1 MNIIQ
6 VAESKTQGH
15 NKETACLKDELK
27 ELTSKLEF
35 LRDRAVSYEKQAR
48 MLEQEKNHLQEKFLS
63 ECKKYDEAEQ
73 RYKSAERDV
82 KKAIELADAARTE
95 AIASQ
100 KEKDEALRLSMEK
113 VAVIERVQRQ
123 VDRLEQ
129 EKVNLFGEVQRMRNS
144 ESDAWSKVT
153 LLESRVAEREKEMD
167 DLLSRSNEQRS
178 STVHVLESLL
188 ATERL
193 ARAEANKRA
202 EALSVQ
208 LQSAQGKLDI
218 LHQELTSIRLVE
230 TALDSKLRTTT
241 YGKRLRDNE
250 VRLDSIQDMDIDP
263 PERSRKRTKS
273 NTTPLKPVQTED
285 GGSVHMRE
293 DCVTVSTDVKDGNP
307 DGYKKFTIAKL
318 KEELTKHGFGAHL
331 LELKNPNKK
340 DILALYKKH
349 VLCE

>member
-15 NKETACLKDELK
+15 NKETAGLKDEIK
-27 ELTSKLEF
+27 ELMNKLEF
-35 LRDRAVSYEKQAR
+35 LRDRVVSYEKQAR
-48 MLEQEKNHLQEKFLS
+48 MLEQEKIHLQEKFLS
-63 ECKKYDEAEQ
+63 ECKKYDDAEQ
-73 RYKSAERDV
+73 RYKSAERDA
-82 KKAIELADAARTE
+82 KKATELADVARTE

-100 KEKDEALRLSMEK
+100 KEKDEAQRLSMEK
-113 VAVIERVQRQ
+113 VAVIERIQRQ

-129 EKVNLFGEVQRMRNS
+129 EKVNLLGEVQRMRSS

-188 ATERL
+188 ETERA

-202 EALSVQ
+202 EALSLQ
-208 LQSAQGKLDI
+208 LQSTQGKLDV
-218 LHQELTSIRLVE
+218 LHQELTSIRLAE

-241 YGKRLRDNE
+241 HGKRLRDKE
-250 VRLDSIQDMDIDP
+250 VGADSVHDIDIDP

-273 NTTPLKPVQTED
+273 NTSLLKGIHTDD
-285 GGSVHMRE
+285 GGSVHMGE
-293 DCVTVSTDVKDGNP
+293 DSVTVSTDMKGGNS
-307 DGYKKFTIAKL
+307 DSYKKLTIAKL
-318 KEELTKHGFGAHL
+318 KEELTKHGFGAQL

-340 DILALYKKH
+340 DILALYKKL

>member
-1 MNIIQ
+1 
-6 VAESKTQGH
+6 
-15 NKETACLKDELK
+15 
-27 ELTSKLEF
+27 
-35 LRDRAVSYEKQAR
+35 
-48 MLEQEKNHLQEKFLS
+48 
-63 ECKKYDEAEQ
+63 
-73 RYKSAERDV
+73 
-82 KKAIELADAARTE
+82 
-95 AIASQ
+95 
-100 KEKDEALRLSMEK
+100 
-113 VAVIERVQRQ
+113 
-123 VDRLEQ
+123 
-129 EKVNLFGEVQRMRNS
+129 
-144 ESDAWSKVT
+144 
-153 LLESRVAEREKEMD
+153 
-167 DLLSRSNEQRS
+167 
-178 STVHVLESLL
+178 L

-273 NTTPLKPVQTED
+273 NTTPLKPVQTEG

-293 DCVTVSTDVKDGNP
+293 DSVTVSTDVKDGNP

-318 KEELTKHGFGAHL
+318 KEELTKHGFGVHL

>member
-1 MNIIQ
+1 LNIIQ
-6 VAESKTQGH
+6 VAESKTQDL
-15 NKETACLKDELK
+15 NKETAGLKDEIK

-35 LRDRAVSYEKQAR
+35 LRERTVSYEKQAR
-48 MLEQEKNHLQEKFLS
+48 MLEQEKKHLEEKFVS

-73 RYKSAERDV
+73 RYKSAGRDA
-82 KKAIELADAARTE
+82 KKATELADVARTE

-100 KEKDEALRLSMEK
+100 KEKDEAQRLSMEK
-113 VAVIERVQRQ
+113 VAVIERIQRQ

-129 EKVNLFGEVQRMRNS
+129 EKANLLGAVQRMRNS

-188 ATERL
+188 ATERA

-202 EALSVQ
+202 EALSLQ
-208 LQSAQGKLDI
+208 LQSTQGKLDI

-241 YGKRLRDNE
+241 RVKRLRDNE
-250 VRLDSIQDMDIDP
+250 VGADSVQDMDIDP
-263 PERSRKRTKS
+263 PESSRKRTKS
-273 NTTPLKPVQTED
+273 NTSPLKALHED
-285 GGSVHMRE
+285 GGSVHMGE
-293 DCVTVSTDVKDGNP
+293 DSITVSTDTKGGNP
-307 DGYKKFTIAKL
+307 DGYKKLTIAKL
-318 KEELTKHGFGAHL
+318 KEELTKHGFGAQL
-331 LELKNPNKK
+331 LELKNPTKK

>member
-6 VAESKTQGH
+6 VVESKTQGH
-15 NKETACLKDELK
+15 NKETTGLRDEIK
-27 ELTSKLEF
+27 ELTSKLEY

-73 RYKSAERDV
+73 RYKSAERDA
-82 KKAIELADAARTE
+82 KKAVELADAARTE
-95 AIASQ
+95 AIAYQ
-100 KEKDEALRLSMEK
+100 KEKDKAQQLSIEK

-129 EKVNLFGEVQRMRNS
+129 EKVNLLGEVQRMHNS

-178 STVHVLESLL
+178 STVRVLESLL
-188 ATERL
+188 ATERA

-202 EALSVQ
+202 EALSLQ

-250 VRLDSIQDMDIDP
+250 VRLYSIQDMDIDP

-273 NTTPLKPVQTED
+273 NTSPLKPVQTED

-293 DCVTVSTDVKDGNP
+293 DSVTVSTDVKDDNP

-318 KEELTKHGFGAHL
+318 KEELTKHGFGTQL